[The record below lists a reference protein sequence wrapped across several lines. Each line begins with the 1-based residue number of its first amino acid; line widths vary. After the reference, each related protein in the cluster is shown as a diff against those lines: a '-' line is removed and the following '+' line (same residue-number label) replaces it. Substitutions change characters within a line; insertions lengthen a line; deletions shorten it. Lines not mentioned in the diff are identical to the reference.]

1 MEKCIGILI
10 LDLNLESTSQFVVLS
25 KYNCP
30 LLMDNE
36 SAILNIEFY
45 LSHNI
50 FSYITISHVFSH
62 NIFHVIKVSNICYGK
77 LISYID

>member
-1 MEKCIGILI
+1 
-10 LDLNLESTSQFVVLS
+10 
-25 KYNCP
+25 
-30 LLMDNE
+30 MDNE

-50 FSYITISHVFSH
+50 FSYIIISHVFSH